1 MPPSV
6 PPETQTSD
14 DFKVQKRNGSA
25 VDYDRQKITQAVRL
39 CLINDCSRLD
49 DDETTATVEKV
60 TDRVHKLLS
69 AVRKT
74 TPRITVELIQ
84 DLIEQTLMDLGMHCE
99 AREFI
104 IFRNDRKKDRTKFPV
119 DEKTKAVFA
128 EGLKHFTGR
137 NPLLQQIQAFDKFS
151 QWNEN
156 SGRRE
161 VWPES
166 VDRVIGFFK
175 SEMTSRGM
183 TVPTEQWQW
192 LHDGLLTMKAAPSM
206 RCVQLGGRALE
217 RDNLGVFNC
226 SYLTMDSPT
235 SSAEDLYLLMQ
246 GCGVGFSVESELAV
260 EKWQRVKR
268 QKNGSPM
275 PYVVG
280 DTTEAW
286 CDTIK
291 HSYETWLNGEDLAH
305 DVSMVRPEGT
315 PLKTKGGT
323 ASGPGPL
330 LDLLAFARQKILSRQ
345 GSHLTSVDINDITCY
360 QHRIVQ
366 MGGVR
371 RASGIN
377 LSDLLDTLMRDCK
390 SGNFWATNPQRNQA
404 NNSTAYNEKPTM
416 DQFMVEWQSL
426 KLGYSGERGFF
437 NRAGAIAQMPL
448 VRQKS
453 LTAADRKKIGTNP
466 CGEIVLRDRGLCN
479 LSIGV
484 IRPDDDFATIS
495 EKVRLATAFGTLQS
509 ALTRFTYVRDDW
521 RKNAEAERLLGVDM
535 LGFLDNKLI
544 GPRSEADRAPVLQK
558 LQAQVWQDN
567 AVWAKMLGINPS
579 LSPTCNKPSGDS
591 SVFYDTAAGFKAHHG
606 EYFIRRLRMKP
617 GKPITKLLQDSG
629 VPWVLDYDNSGLIVF
644 EVPCVAPV
652 DNPILMPDM
661 PALKQLEEW
670 KLYKKNWTT
679 HNPSTTVYVK
689 EDEWMAVGSWV
700 WDNWD
705 IVGGLSFLPYDG
717 GIYRLAPYETISAE
731 EYAQRKAVLPT
742 VEWSKLTRYEIRD
755 STELRQALACAGGAC
770 TI

>member
-1 MPPSV
+1 MPPSA
-6 PPETQTSD
+6 TATISSSD
-14 DFKVQKRNGSA
+14 AFQVHKRNGA
-25 VDYDRQKITQAVRL
+25 QVDYDRRKITQAIRL
-39 CLINDCSRLD
+39 CLINDCSRPD
-49 DDETTATVEKV
+49 NDETVAVTEKI
-60 TDRVHKLLS
+60 TDRVHTLLKT
-69 AVRKT
+69 VRKT
-74 TPRITVELIQ
+74 TTKVTVELIQ
-84 DLIEQTLMDLGMHCE
+84 DLVEQTLMDMGLHEE
-99 AREFI
+99 ARSYILYRAEH
-104 IFRNDRKKDRTKFPV
+104 KKHREKMPV
-119 DEKTKAVFA
+119 DPKTREVFA

-151 QWNEN
+151 QWDD
-156 SGRRE
+156 SLGRRE

-166 VDRVIGFFK
+166 CDRVIGFFK
-175 SEMTSRGM
+175 SEMDSRGM
-183 TVPTEQWQW
+183 SVPAEQWKW

-226 SYLTMDSPT
+226 SYLVMDST
-235 SSAEDLYLLMQ
+235 VSMAEDLYLLMQ
-246 GCGVGFSVESELAV
+246 GCGVGFSVENELAV
-260 EKWQRVKR
+260 EKWGRVKR
-268 QKNGSPM
+268 QKGGPARTM
-275 PYVVG
+275 IVD

-291 HSYETWLNGEDLAH
+291 YSYDAWMDGEDVVH
-305 DVSMVRPEGT
+305 DTSLVRPEGS

-330 LDLLAFARQKILSRQ
+330 LDLLAFARQKFLSRQ
-345 GSHLTSVDINDITCY
+345 GSYLTSLDINDIACY

-377 LSDLLDTLMRDCK
+377 LSDLLDALMRDCK
-390 SGNFWATNPQRNQA
+390 SGNFWQTNPQRNQA

-416 DQFMVEWQSL
+416 EQFMAEWQSL
-426 KLGYSGERGFF
+426 MLGYSGERGIF
-437 NRAGAIAQMPL
+437 NRQGAVAQMPL
-448 VRQKS
+448 VRQKT
-453 LTAADRKKIGTNP
+453 LTAADKRRIGTNP
-466 CGEIVLRDRGLCN
+466 CGEIILRDRGLCN

-484 IRPDDDFATIS
+484 IRPDDDFAAIS
-495 EKVRLATAFGTLQS
+495 EKVKLATAFGTLQS
-509 ALTRFTYVRDDW
+509 ALTRFSYVRSDW
-521 RKNAEAERLLGVDM
+521 AKNADAERLLGVDM

-544 GPRSEADRAPVLQK
+544 GPRSEADRGPLLRALQV
-558 LQAQVWQDN
+558 QVWQDN
-567 AVWAKMLGINPS
+567 AEWAKMLGINPS

-591 SVFYDTAAGFKAHHG
+591 SVFYDTAAGFKPHHG

-617 GKPITKLLQDSG
+617 GKPITRLLQDAG
-629 VPWVLDYDNSGLIVF
+629 VPWVVDYDGSGLIVF
-644 EVPCVAPV
+644 EIPCVAPV

-661 PALKQLEEW
+661 PAIRQLEEW
-670 KLYKKNWTT
+670 RLYKKNWTT

-689 EDEWMAVGSWV
+689 NEEWMAVGAWV
-700 WDNWD
+700 WENWE

-717 GIYRLAPYETISAE
+717 GIYRLAPYETITQD
-731 EYAQRKAVLPT
+731 EYRQRKASLPD